1 MNKQTL
7 EHFDIADEPGGCAAA
22 LLVLVI
28 STLLWT
34 GVIGGAV
41 LLLVQWLS

>member
-1 MNKQTL
+1 MSKQTL
-7 EHFDIADEPGGCAAA
+7 EHFHKPDETGGCIPA
-22 LLVLVI
+22 LLVLAI

-34 GVIGGAV
+34 GVIGGIV